1 MPLRNIFSL
10 LFVTIVTATLSEATP
25 AYPDRFDS
33 DSRLAARSTTGAN
46 ETLDGCS
53 YQVEGVGA
61 FNHHLAFDFTTMDTL
76 PDELIASTYEVG
88 SGPYAPYS
96 HIFNPSNIV
105 LGSGQPMQMI
115 VPGGQTADPLETCQ
129 VVTRYDDV
137 LYASVRTVAQASPVN
152 GTVHGFFMYMNDTQ
166 ETDIEIRTG
175 DPGHVHFT
183 NQQTH
188 PGNGET
194 THAVAAPSTMASAFH
209 EYRYDWLPTG
219 TNFYIDGM
227 LVMSINRNVPS
238 EAGWLMWNSWSNGY
252 AWTFGPPAQDNILLI
267 RSVEAYFNR
276 TSTDTSECEADSNT
290 GTGSA
295 VTTAGAHVT
304 MPATTAGNL
313 SSSSSSSSAS
323 STTETEASQS
333 DDGTSNL
340 APQTSLP
347 NRQLVEDSET
357 SVHTIFEN
365 AHANTTLQAMITIGI
380 APDATETLLTRMD
393 LPTIVAAYMP
403 SSLQQL
409 LPLHM
414 VGSDSI

>member
-1 MPLRNIFSL
+1 MPSRQL
-10 LFVTIVTATLSEATP
+10 LYLIFVTIVTAALSEATP
-25 AYPDRFDS
+25 DYPNPS
-33 DSRLAARSTTGAN
+33 APNSSLTARSTNNAIGN
-46 ETLDGCS
+46 SDGCR

-61 FNHHLAFDFTTMDTL
+61 FGYHLAFDFTTMDTL

-105 LGSGQPMQMI
+105 LRSGQPMQMI

-129 VVTRYDDV
+129 LVTRYDDV

-175 DPGHVHFT
+175 DPNHVHFT

-188 PGNGET
+188 PGSGET
-194 THAVAAPSTMASAFH
+194 TYAVAAPSTMASAFH

-219 TNFYIDGM
+219 TNFYIDGV

-276 TSTDTSECEADSNT
+276 TSIDQPDCEAVSGT
-290 GTGSA
+290 GTGST
-295 VTTAGAHVT
+295 VPTVGAHVT
-304 MPATTAGNL
+304 TDAAAAANS

-323 STTETEASQS
+323 STTEIKPSQT

-340 APQTSLP
+340 ATHTSHP
-347 NRQLVEDSET
+347 TRQLAEDSAT
-357 SVHTIFEN
+357 STYTIFEN
-365 AHANTTLQAMITIGI
+365 THTNTTLQAMVTIGI
-380 APDATETLLTRMD
+380 APNGTEKSLARMVSASYI
-393 LPTIVAAYMP
+393 PP
-403 SSLQQL
+403 SFQHL
-409 LPLHM
+409 LPLHVEM
-414 VGSDSI
+414 LDSI